1 MQIVYRFEIRPT
13 REQEQKMFRT
23 LKLCRHLYNK
33 SLEERIATYKATG
46 KGVTYSMQQNDL
58 PALKK
63 ENPEYKIVHSQ
74 VLQDVLRRLDR
85 SYQNFF
91 EGRASYPKFRN
102 RDNYRSFTYP
112 QVDVVRETFQRE
124 GFVYLSK
131 IGFVKIVAHRPFESD
146 RVFQINIIRKSN
158 KWYANL
164 TVDLP
169 EPEQKTGDIEKCIGV
184 DMGLLHFYAL
194 SDGTTVDTPRF
205 LRKSEQK
212 LAKLQC
218 RLSRK
223 KKGSKN
229 RRKARTKVA
238 RCHEKISNQRKDFL
252 HKKSHSLVAD
262 HDVIVMEDLQIRN
275 MAQNRHL
282 AKSIHDASWSAFQEY
297 VEYKCQKF
305 GKQFIKVD
313 PKGTSQMC
321 VCGHQVP
328 KDLSVRVHKCP
339 RCGLEEGPGRG
350 IRQTDP
356 GARPENTHCRL
367 NENNDSGRVGAP
379 RT

>member
-1 MQIVYRFEIRPT
+1 MVQIVYRFEIRPT
-13 REQEQKMFRT
+13 QEQEQKMFRT

-33 SLEERIATYKATG
+33 SLEERISTYKATG
-46 KGVTYSMQQNDL
+46 KGVTYSMQQNTL
-58 PALKK
+58 PAFKK
-63 ENPEYKIVHSQ
+63 EHPEYRTVHSQ

-85 SYQNFF
+85 AYQNFF
-91 EGRASYPKFRN
+91 ESRAGYPKFRI

-112 QVDVVRETFQRE
+112 QVDIVRETFQRE

-131 IGFVKIVAHRPFESD
+131 IGFVKIITHRPFESD
-146 RVFQINIIRKSN
+146 RVFQINITRKSN

-169 EPEQKTGDIEKCIGV
+169 EPEQIAGDTDKGIGV

-212 LAKLQC
+212 LVKLQR

-229 RRKARTKVA
+229 RRKAKTRVA

-252 HKKSHSLVAD
+252 HKKSYNLVTG

-282 AKSIHDASWSAFQEY
+282 AKSIYDASWSAFQGY

-313 PKGTSQMC
+313 PKGTSQRC
-321 VCGHQVP
+321 TCGYPVL
-328 KDLSVRVHKCP
+328 KDLSVRVHQC
-339 RCGLEEGPGRG
+339 RLCGLVEDRDVVSAKLILERG
-350 IRQTDP
+350 LKILT
-356 GARPENTHCRL
+356 A
-367 NENNDSGRVGAP
+367 A
-379 RT
+379 